1 MKTRYRFSLLILL
14 ALLVSCQTKKP
25 IEIKQIDSKE
35 MVTLIPSLKNPSM
48 KDSVV
53 LSIPTEF
60 RIIINSSNVGY
71 IVWRY
76 RANGKVFLDDI
87 TDYQVCNKKN
97 KLKLIY
103 NLNFDEIPKDNFI
116 DIIIKERNRLISKA
130 EAYNLLKKYKINKS
144 IDHLKIGDTV
154 KLVTYDKF
162 RIENKDIINSL
173 NKVQDSIDFKAMRGK
188 DENFYTS
195 KKINW

>member
-1 MKTRYRFSLLILL
+1 MKKKYRFLLLILFSFL
-14 ALLVSCQTKKP
+14 ISCQTKEA
-25 IEIKQIDSKE
+25 IEIKQMDSEE
-35 MVTLIPSLKNPSM
+35 MVTILPSLKDPLV

-60 RIIINSSNVGY
+60 RIIINSSNIGY

-87 TDYQVCNKKN
+87 VDYQVYKKENKSE
-97 KLKLIY
+97 LIY
-103 NLNFDEIPKDNFI
+103 NLNFDEIPKDKVI
-116 DIIIKERNRLISKA
+116 DIIIRERNRLISKI
-130 EAYNLLKKYKINKS
+130 EANNLIKRYNINKS
-144 IDHLKIGDTV
+144 LDHLKIGDTL

-162 RIENKDIINSL
+162 RIENKDIINSFK
-173 NKVQDSIDFKAMRGK
+173 KVQDSIDFKAMRGK
-188 DENFYTS
+188 EENFYIS